1 MQAPSTPTP
10 PTPPTPPNPPNVP
23 APDVV
28 GQAVIAGPGAPSP
41 ADVYQGLRAQR
52 RELERQLESL
62 EDKRGDL
69 AGQLEEATTTGG
81 NAKGIEQR
89 ISEIDQRISSIDA
102 QIAAADAAVA
112 RAAAVPGAT
121 IEPPPPP
128 PTGPPPEAF
137 ALGGLFM
144 VIALLPLS
152 IALARRIWR
161 RGAAGVAAVPAE
173 IREHLAR
180 LEQAVD
186 AIAIEVE
193 RIGEGQRFITRFFSE
208 DGRVRAIGA
217 GPAEPVQVK
226 AQQEETPHLR
236 R

>member
-1 MQAPSTPTP
+1 MQAQRTPIP
-10 PTPPTPPNPPNVP
+10 PAPPAPPAPPNLP

-28 GQAVIAGPGAPSP
+28 GQAVVAGPGAPSP
-41 ADVYQGLRAQR
+41 VDVYQGLRAQR

-69 AGQLEEATTTGG
+69 TGQLEEVTTNGG
-81 NAKGIEQR
+81 SGKGIEQR

-102 QIAAADAAVA
+102 QLAAADAAVA

-128 PTGPPPEAF
+128 SGPPPEAF
-137 ALGGLFM
+137 ALGGVFM
-144 VIALLPLS
+144 IVALLPIS
-152 IALARRIWR
+152 IADARRIWR

-208 DGRVRAIGA
+208 DGRVRAIGS
-217 GPAEPVQVK
+217 GPAEPVPVK
-226 AQQEETPHLR
+226 QQEEAPHLR

>member
-1 MQAPSTPTP
+1 
-10 PTPPTPPNPPNVP
+10 
-23 APDVV
+23 VV
-28 GQAVIAGPGAPSP
+28 GQAVVAGPGAPSP
-41 ADVYQGLRAQR
+41 VDVYQGLRAQR

-69 AGQLEEATTTGG
+69 SGQLEEVTTSGG
-81 NAKGIEQR
+81 SGKGIEQR

-102 QIAAADAAVA
+102 QLAAADAAVA

-121 IEPPPPP
+121 VEPPPPP
-128 PTGPPPEAF
+128 GPIGPPEEAF
-137 ALGGLFM
+137 ILGGLFIL
-144 VIALLPLS
+144 VAILPLS
-152 IALARRIWR
+152 IAYARRIWR

-208 DGRVRAIGA
+208 DGRVRAIGS
-217 GPAEPVQVK
+217 GPAEPVPVK
-226 AQQEETPHLR
+226 QQEEAPHLR